1 MGGPSIRVTGK
12 SPGRPRRWMATHP
25 PQGGGQNPAY
35 RSAHRP
41 LANLWVI
48 VGSVRRVSPSLVPP
62 SPRRATFGSAS
73 RCGSLSPRVAFA
85 RIVEGFSLF
94 VR

>member
-1 MGGPSIRVTGK
+1 
-12 SPGRPRRWMATHP
+12 
-25 PQGGGQNPAY
+25 
-35 RSAHRP
+35 